1 MSKKYKVL
9 GETRVI
15 QGENGNAKVQISKE
29 LVNDK
34 PMLVTFLGMN
44 VEVVANKF
52 NMTVDDLL
60 KLIKQNIDVE
70 PMQFD

>member
-1 MSKKYKVL
+1 
-9 GETRVI
+9 
-15 QGENGNAKVQISKE
+15 
-29 LVNDK
+29 
-34 PMLVTFLGMN
+34 MLVTFLGMN

-60 KLIKQNIDVE
+60 KLIKQNIEVE

>member
-1 MSKKYKVL
+1 MSKQYKVL
-9 GETRVI
+9 GEKRII

-29 LVNDK
+29 LANDK

-60 KLIKQNIDVE
+60 ELIKQNIEVE

>member
-1 MSKKYKVL
+1 MPKQYKVL

-15 QGENGNAKVQISKE
+15 QDENGNAKVQISKE
-29 LVNDK
+29 LADDK

-44 VEVVANKF
+44 VEVDANKF

-60 KLIKQNIDVE
+60 KLIKQNIEVE

>member
-1 MSKKYKVL
+1 MSKQYKVL

-15 QGENGNAKVQISKE
+15 QSENGNAKVQISKE
-29 LVNDK
+29 LANDK

-60 KLIKQNIDVE
+60 KLIKQNIEVE

>member
-9 GETRVI
+9 GETRII
-15 QGENGNAKVQISKE
+15 QGENSNAKVQISKE
-29 LVNDK
+29 LANDE
-34 PMLVTFLGMN
+34 PMLVTFLSMN
-44 VEVVANKF
+44 VEAVANKF

-60 KLIKQNIDVE
+60 KLIKQNIEVE